1 MILKL
6 VCSFFFLT
14 LPMILWRL
22 EPKKTQ
28 VILPSKTSIYILDN
42 VTLLH
47 LPGRSRSGR
56 RHRRHWPSH
65 DRFAGFTVA
74 AGNSSDEIL
83 DFSDIV
89 NHLEWKGEW
98 NKGILEKTP
107 SLHIVNI
114 EKMPSS
120 NIVYIVDVKIE
131 NLYLVGLRTARAD
144 IMTAWYRSG
153 HLLGNAGSSLE
164 LWLVP
169 ILGPLH
175 TADAPLQD
183 RHPSYEYSRLH
194 FHKAR
199 TSRGTPDPG
208 WCWWP
213 HCRGAGWSPAQHTNI
228 FDSKQISVQS
238 QSWLQL
244 KNLS

>member
-1 MILKL
+1 MWTSDNNTQQQSSIIRTEGVTYQL
-6 VCSFFFLT
+6 SFICPLS
-14 LPMILWRL
+14 LLALANRRPLL
-22 EPKKTQ
+22 LLALLLGLGHKAA
-28 VILPSKTSIYILDN
+28 VILA
-42 VTLLH
+42 
-47 LPGRSRSGR
+47 GRLQADG
-56 RHRRHWPSH
+56 
-65 DRFAGFTVA
+65 
-74 AGNSSDEIL
+74 IL
-83 DFSDIV
+83 DFFDVV
-89 NHLEWKGEW
+89 NNLEWKCEW

-107 SLHIVNI
+107 SSHIVNI

-175 TADAPLQD
+175 AADAPLQD

>member
-65 DRFAGFTVA
+65 DRFAGFAAA

-107 SLHIVNI
+107 SSHIVNI

-153 HLLGNAGSSLE
+153 HLLGNCDEYSDEHLE
-164 LWLVP
+164 EGLRDGEVELRLVP
-169 ILGPLH
+169 NLGPFH
-175 TADAPLQD
+175 AACRCPAAVIRVIAT
-183 RHPSYEYSRLH
+183 PSRQSSC
-194 FHKAR
+194 KQGNTR
-199 TSRGTPDPG
+199 TRSVLVMILS
-208 WCWWP
+208 WC
-213 HCRGAGWSPAQHTNI
+213 
-228 FDSKQISVQS
+228 
-238 QSWLQL
+238 
-244 KNLS
+244 

>member
-1 MILKL
+1 MVQWQPHRGPRRPPPTAFYSPASRQLQAVLQMK
-6 VCSFFFLT
+6 SF
-14 LPMILWRL
+14 
-22 EPKKTQ
+22 
-28 VILPSKTSIYILDN
+28 SN
-42 VTLLH
+42 
-47 LPGRSRSGR
+47 
-56 RHRRHWPSH
+56 
-65 DRFAGFTVA
+65 
-74 AGNSSDEIL
+74 
-83 DFSDIV
+83 IV
-89 NHLEWKGEW
+89 NNLEWKCEW

-175 TADAPLQD
+175 AADAPLQD